1 MVPKSYSVEFG
12 TPKHSIADL
21 TMLDP
26 FETYPH
32 YTNHLIK
39 ADHSILI
46 GQTKEG
52 GVPVV
57 LVVEKLSPQHSEST
71 AVLQALLFSPDGT
84 ERQKLVIEPHELV
97 SGAAGASRKAK
108 QSAKAAAA
116 ASQGHNSD
124 LRTQLEER
132 FPGLQLQRV
141 PAMSHADVAI
151 KLLEYERNHT
161 DQKRRIGV
169 LFVPAGVREENA
181 VFKSTGSPALYEFM
195 DMLAER
201 VRLEGWSKYAGGL
214 NTKNNSTGLESY
226 YTEFLGFSIMFHVN
240 SLLEDDGSEQ
250 QLSRKRFIGNDL
262 VVFVFLEGNEP
273 FDPAMI
279 TSQMCHTFI
288 VVKKVA
294 SSPTRYRISVVAKPS
309 VPAFSPYLSSPN
321 VFTKGDPLR
330 QLLLA
335 KALNANRATFQA
347 KTFTQKTKR
356 TR

>member
-1 MVPKSYSVEFG
+1 M
-12 TPKHSIADL
+12 ADL

-57 LVVEKLSPQHSEST
+57 LVVEKLSPHHSEVT
-71 AVLQALLFSPDGT
+71 AVLQALLYSPDGT
-84 ERQKLVIEPHELV
+84 ERKKLLIEPHELLAV
-97 SGAAGASRKAK
+97 AGASRKAK
-108 QSAKAAAA
+108 QSAKVAAAAA
-116 ASQGHNSD
+116 ASAQAAPSVDHEQE
-124 LRTQLEER
+124 LRAQLQER
-132 FPGLQLQRV
+132 FAGLQLQRV
-141 PAMSHADVAI
+141 PAMAHADVAV

-161 DQKRRIGV
+161 DQKRRVGV
-169 LFVPAGVREENA
+169 LYVPAGVREENA
-181 VFKSTGSPALYEFM
+181 VFKSTGSSALYEFM

-262 VVFVFLEGNEP
+262 VVFVFLEGNDP

-294 SSPTRYRISVVAKPS
+294 SSPTRYRVSVVAKPS
-309 VPAFSPYLSSPN
+309 VPAFSPYLPTPN
-321 VFTKGDPLR
+321 VFEKGDALR